1 MSGSAD
7 GGVSNAV
14 ERRVGEQLQA
24 VRSHRGWS
32 LRELAQASGL
42 SLTTVHQVE
51 TGRTSPGLGT
61 LQSLANALGVSL
73 GALFDGH
80 GPGAAAVYLPAG
92 ERPGMPIP
100 GGRLERLAS
109 GLASQR
115 LRGLVMTVGPGREP
129 GTAPLDHPGQELVVG
144 LEGDCIYEVAG
155 HRYSLKAGDSLLFE
169 ASQPHRA
176 LNPGARAAR
185 VLMVLYAP
193 EEEPRWIEPHV
204 TPDKP
209 ARTEAPRRRQSPRR
223 AVRARG
229 RRRAP

>member
-1 MSGSAD
+1 VSGSAD
-7 GGVSNAV
+7 AGVTGAL
-14 ERRVGEQLQA
+14 ERRVGEQLQR
-24 VRSHRGWS
+24 VRRHRGWS

-51 TGRTSPGLGT
+51 TGRTSPGLAT
-61 LQSLANALGVSL
+61 LQSLANTLGVSL

-80 GPGAAAVYLPAG
+80 GSAAPAVYLPVG

-115 LRGLVMTVGPGREP
+115 LRGIVLTVGPGSESAA
-129 GTAPLDHPGQELVVG
+129 APIDHPGQELVVG
-144 LEGDCIYEVAG
+144 LQGACVYEVAG
-155 HRYSLKAGDSLLFE
+155 QRYSLRAGDSLLLE

-185 VLMVLYAP
+185 ILMVLYAP
-193 EEEPRWIEPHV
+193 EQEPRWIEPHV
-204 TPDKP
+204 TPVK
-209 ARTEAPRRRQSPRR
+209 RRRSS
-223 AVRARG
+223 
-229 RRRAP
+229 

>member
-1 MSGSAD
+1 VA
-7 GGVSNAV
+7 N
-14 ERRVGEQLQA
+14 ELEHRVGEQLQA
-24 VRSHRGWS
+24 VRRHRGWS

-80 GPGAAAVYLPAG
+80 GPAAPAVYLPAG

-115 LRGLVMTVGPGREP
+115 LRGLVMTVGPGRER
-129 GTAPLDHPGQELVVG
+129 GTATLEHPGQELVVG
-144 LEGDCIYEVAG
+144 LQGACVYEIAG
-155 HRYSLKAGDSLLFE
+155 QRYALKAGDSLLFE

-204 TPDKP
+204 TPDEP
-209 ARTEAPRRRQSPRR
+209 ARAERPRARPPTRRR
-223 AVRARG
+223 ARARG
-229 RRRAP
+229 SRRAR